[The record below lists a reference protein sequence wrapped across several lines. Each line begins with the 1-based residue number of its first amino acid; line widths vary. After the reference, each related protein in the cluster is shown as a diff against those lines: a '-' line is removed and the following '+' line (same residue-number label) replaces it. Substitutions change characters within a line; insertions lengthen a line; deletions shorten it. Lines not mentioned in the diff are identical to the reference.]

1 MDETA
6 VNRAVADELRHL
18 RETRHLPP
26 AIDADTVGEPGS
38 LLHFLAQCEILDV
51 VCADTLKRALD
62 RVESG
67 ED

>member
-6 VNRAVADELRHL
+6 VDRAVADEIRRL

-26 AIDADTVGEPGS
+26 DVDVDTAGEPGS
-38 LLHFLAQCEILDV
+38 LLHFLAQCKNLDV
-51 VCADTLKRALD
+51 VCAGALKRALD
-62 RVESG
+62 RVKSG